1 LDPERPDREGRARKL
16 PMRFLFCAQVFA
28 IALFGFALIPNATP
42 QEQLFSQVR
51 PAMGTTF
58 TIFVYA
64 TNQERASEY
73 FEIAFD
79 EIERVEEALSDYR
92 PTSELSRINRLAANE
107 TVTTDPE
114 VFKFLQTSME
124 FSRRSGGA
132 FDITVGPLMRAWG
145 FFRGKGHYPTAEE
158 LLNAR
163 KSTGWEHVQLDPQKR
178 TVHFDIEGMS
188 LDPGGI
194 GKGYVVERVVDLL
207 REAGAKTAL
216 IDAGSSTIY
225 AMGAPPGKIGW
236 TIQVP
241 RPGDRTHSISSV
253 VLRDTSLSTSGNYE
267 KFFTL
272 NGKIYC
278 HIMDPRSGEPV
289 QGTMQTTVITP
300 NATDSDALS
309 LIMFVMGPEKSEKLL
324 DEIPGTSGM
333 WVLGEPQKSNLI
345 QWHWPG
351 TSATSLPNILPT
363 NPQIAIMKE
372 EQK

>member
-1 LDPERPDREGRARKL
+1 MK
-16 PMRFLFCAQVFA
+16 FYFSVTVFA
-28 IALFGFALIPNATP
+28 FVLFGVVLIPNSAPT
-42 QEQLFSQVR
+42 EQMFSQAR

-64 TNQERASEY
+64 VNQEQASEY

-114 VFKFLQTSME
+114 VFKFLQTSMD
-124 FSRRSGGA
+124 FSRKSDGA

-145 FFRGKGHYPTAEE
+145 FFRGRGHYPTRDE
-158 LLNAR
+158 LSNAR
-163 KSTGWEHVQLDPQKR
+163 TSTGWQHVQLDSQKR
-178 TVHFDIEGMS
+178 TVHFDMEGMS

-194 GKGYVVERVVDLL
+194 GKGYVVECVANLL
-207 REAGAKTAL
+207 REAGVKTAL

-225 AMGAPPGKIGW
+225 AMGAPPGKDGW

-241 RPGDRTHSISSV
+241 RPGDRAHAISTV

-272 NGKIYC
+272 NGKVYC
-278 HIMDPRSGEPV
+278 HIMDPRTGEPI
-289 QGTMQTTVITP
+289 QGTLQTTVITP
-300 NATDSDALS
+300 NAADSDALS

-324 DEIPGTSGM
+324 DAIPGTSGM
-333 WVLGEPQKSNLI
+333 WVLGEPGKSNVI
-345 QWHWPG
+345 QRRWPG
-351 TSATSLPNILPT
+351 TSATSSIHLPPVNA
-363 NPQIAIMKE
+363 QIAIVKE
-372 EQK
+372 EQQ